1 MRVKFSEGDQW
12 NRRIAVN
19 LNIARDLALL
29 HKLSA
34 TASMHNSDVGRKVF
48 YSGKRGRLVFYF
60 KVSSSFV
67 SQVVYLIRFFQL
79 LNCK

>member
-1 MRVKFSEGDQW
+1 MRVKFSEGDQS

-29 HKLSA
+29 HK
-34 TASMHNSDVGRKVF
+34 SDVGRKVF
-48 YSGKRGRLVFYF
+48 CSGKRGRLVFYF

-67 SQVVYLIRFFQL
+67 TQVVYLIRFFQL